1 MKLLVNCTVFEDDN
15 CLQYSLGKQ
24 CEVDVIVELEDR
36 IIIYYLDRREEDN
49 KQPIYCY
56 SKKDASLLWRVESL
70 KIFKEEKLDET
81 DQVYLRGSYKKDV
94 TNGKKIHFTDPEYDG
109 RYPDE
114 DWDTIEKY
122 TSLVKCM
129 LIYNNKGE
137 LTEQIGDEY
146 IMLTHFTQEEKDTLI
161 NGYEKSMAIHYHKIN
176 EPYIKY
182 KYLIL
187 CSASSKYINFS
198 LDPENGKLTKIIE
211 GKEW

>member
-109 RYPDE
+109 IYPDE
-114 DWDTIEKY
+114 DWDTI
-122 TSLVKCM
+122 
-129 LIYNNKGE
+129 
-137 LTEQIGDEY
+137 
-146 IMLTHFTQEEKDTLI
+146 
-161 NGYEKSMAIHYHKIN
+161 
-176 EPYIKY
+176 
-182 KYLIL
+182 
-187 CSASSKYINFS
+187 
-198 LDPENGKLTKIIE
+198 
-211 GKEW
+211 